1 MKGKRCALVLSFSS
15 SQTIVRERGERRRR
29 QRVDIILFD
38 KVSKIYNTQDQILSF
53 NSFVH
58 HHQTCL
64 LNAKEDKD
72 KEEELVEAFFLN
84 SFVLFFFSPFR
95 SYSFEK
101 RTRGR
106 SSTLKRI
113 RIPRSWGKESKRN
126 SIDFPKKCPRVKVLL
141 ITTTRMIGTKVARTT
156 KE

>member
-38 KVSKIYNTQDQILSF
+38 KVSKIYKHTYQILSF

-58 HHQTCL
+58 HHQTCVL
-64 LNAKEDKD
+64 YAKEDKD

-106 SSTLKRI
+106 SSTLKKMRI

-141 ITTTRMIGTKVARTT
+141 LRTTTRMI
-156 KE
+156 

>member
-1 MKGKRCALVLSFSS
+1 MYSRPLVFLVAHDRS
-15 SQTIVRERGERRRR
+15 RERERRRR
-29 QRVDIILFD
+29 QHVDIILFD
-38 KVSKIYNTQDQILSF
+38 KVSKIYNTHTDQILSF

-58 HHQTCL
+58 HHQTCVL
-64 LNAKEDKD
+64 YAKEDKD

-84 SFVLFFFSPFR
+84 SFVLLFFSPSR

-106 SSTLKRI
+106 SSTLKKMRI

-141 ITTTRMIGTKVARTT
+141 LITTRTMI
-156 KE
+156 